1 MATTTLRDALIEL
14 HPAANSAANAQIADV
29 IGSKIDTVAGDSII
43 ALLKQLI
50 ATNHI
55 LEEHIHS
62 ASKVYPT
69 LAAGVTVN
77 GGVGA
82 WQLGNATVLVPV
94 NTITDDFDI
103 HYLSVG
109 NVSANDTY
117 ELVLYSDAAATVE
130 VGRVRFT
137 RTAVQSSTSSTPM
150 MTPIL
155 AANTGIWAKVASASG
170 GDNIVVGIFY
180 HVY

>member
-1 MATTTLRDALIEL
+1 MAGTTLRDALAEL
-14 HPAANSAANAQIADV
+14 LPTADSADNNNVSDV
-29 IGSKIDTVAGDSII
+29 IGNKLDTHSGDSILGFI
-43 ALLKQLI
+43 KK
-50 ATNHI
+50 
-55 LEEHIHS
+55 LEDHIHS

-69 LAAGVTVN
+69 LATGVTIN

-82 WQLGNATVLVPV
+82 WVLGSATVIVPV
-94 NTITDDFDI
+94 NAIADEYDI
-103 HYLSVG
+103 HYISVAS
-109 NVSANDTY
+109 VSVNDTY
-117 ELVLYSDAAATVE
+117 ELALFSDAACTVE

-155 AANTGIWAKVASASG
+155 AANTGIWAKLASASG
-170 GDNIVVGIFY
+170 GDNIVVSIFY